1 MNKKI
6 VSILM
11 MVCMLIALLTGCA
24 SKVTSNTK
32 SDTKKADEKITVTD
46 MLGREVTLKN
56 GVAKKIVCNDFSLR
70 FYCYVGNVDKVVG
83 VAEREKKGDK
93 RRPYAMANPSLA
105 NLPSIGEKG
114 DNYEKILELK
124 PDVIF
129 TSSTDKAIVDKM
141 QEKAGIPVVAVS
153 YGKSTIF
160 DEDIYKSLKLIGKV
174 IGEDKR
180 AKEVVD
186 YMEKCKKDL
195 NDRTKDIP
203 DSKKTTAYA
212 GALAWSGSHGIESTR
227 ENYPLFNAVNAKN
240 VVQGIGKDGPVMIDK
255 ERLLQ
260 WNPDKIFID
269 LSSLNLVQD
278 DYKKN
283 PDYYKA
289 LSAFKNGEI
298 YSQLPYVW
306 CDVNVDTAM
315 ADAYYIGKVLYPEKF
330 KDIDLDKKANEIYKF
345 LVGKELYQEM
355 VKNDSGFRKITL
367 EELGK

>member
-1 MNKKI
+1 MKKKI
-6 VSILM
+6 ISTLM
-11 MVCMLIALLTGCA
+11 TICMLIVLLTACGSQA
-24 SKVTSNTK
+24 TSNEK
-32 SDTKKADEKITVTD
+32 SDAKKADEKITVTD

-56 GVAKKIVCNDFSLR
+56 GVAKKIVCTDFSLR
-70 FYCYVGNVDKVVG
+70 LYCYVGKVDKIVG
-83 VAEREKKGDK
+83 VAQREKKGDR

-105 NLPSIGEKG
+105 NLPDIGEKG
-114 DNYEKILELK
+114 NNYEKILELK

-129 TSSTDKAIVDKM
+129 TSLTDKANVDKM

-153 YGKSTIF
+153 YGKATIF
-160 DEDIYKSLKLIGKV
+160 DEDMYKSLKLIGKV

-180 AKEVVD
+180 AKDVVD

-195 NDRTKDIP
+195 NDRTKDMP
-203 DSKKTTAYA
+203 DNQKASAYA

-227 ENYPLFNAVNAKN
+227 ENYPLFKAVNAKN
-240 VVQGIGKDGPVMIDK
+240 VVQGLGKDGPVMIDK
-255 ERLLQ
+255 EKLLQ

-269 LSSLNLVQD
+269 LSSLKLVQD

-283 PDYYKA
+283 PGYYKT
-289 LSAFKNGEI
+289 LSAFKNGEV

-315 ADAYYIGKVLYPEKF
+315 ADAYYIGKALYPEKF
-330 KDIDLDKKANEIYKF
+330 KDVDPEKKADEIYKF
-345 LVGKELYQEM
+345 LVGKELFKDM